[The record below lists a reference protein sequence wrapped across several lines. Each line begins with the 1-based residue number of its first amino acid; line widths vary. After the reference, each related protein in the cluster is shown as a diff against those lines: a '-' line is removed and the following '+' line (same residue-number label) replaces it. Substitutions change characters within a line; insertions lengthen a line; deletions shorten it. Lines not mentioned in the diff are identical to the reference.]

1 MGTYASF
8 LINLIQT
15 VDQSI
20 RKGSG
25 VMFCPVCDN
34 VRMKEVEKDSVVIDI
49 CPNCKG
55 VWLDRGELDKITR
68 VVRQEEE
75 WAGER
80 DVSRSY
86 NNGYD
91 RQKTYGEKYDHDDH
105 HAYGHRK
112 KKKSA
117 LDFFGDLFD

>member
-1 MGTYASF
+1 
-8 LINLIQT
+8 
-15 VDQSI
+15 
-20 RKGSG
+20 
-25 VMFCPVCDN
+25 MFCPVCDN

-55 VWLDRGELDKITR
+55 VWLDRGELDKISR
-68 VVRQEEE
+68 AVRQEEE
-75 WAGER
+75 WTGER

-86 NNGYD
+86 NNGYG
-91 RQKTYGEKYDHDDH
+91 RQKSYGEKYDHDDHHHDDH

-117 LDFFGDLFD
+117 MDFFGDLFD